1 MSGTMS
7 GTMSDTKMSGTK
19 RPAKEMTG
27 ADDPNDAPQLK
38 TRRPG
43 QDNDAPP
50 PTQPLTKEEIA
61 AKVKEFSEARLS
73 FLPVNLMSDDFKEYL
88 FWNANHRLERAKA
101 DGALLADV
109 TIGDDCLPTWPT
121 FSWDASEESL
131 HEVIEARL
139 QEYEAANLVG
149 QLVREDIIWKSN
161 LKLDEARAQ
170 GLELAGLWIGKNL
183 LPPHGDTTLSEVDIS
198 PSSDNASATLEIL
211 TVPNSSENDSDTGSD
226 TDSDTDSNTN
236 SDDDYDDAISVNN
249 FFDER
254 PYYSDGEDG
263 DFNVL
268 HGAQVVGGPA
278 QFSNVDLEVFVA
290 EHADD
295 LDDLPELELA
305 IDRQAFEHWFG
316 SQEAVDV
323 HVVGARLRC
332 TGELFDVEDVT
343 DSLRDDDD
351 GSVILGEVEDSSEG
365 GDYHDDVSA
374 ILREVEGA
382 SGAGDYEVV
391 SVAGPFQD
399 TEDGFT
405 W

>member
-50 PTQPLTKEEIA
+50 PTQPLSKPLLAPSASHSLADYPPIAKEEIA

-139 QEYEAANLVG
+139 QEYEAANLG
-149 QLVREDIIWKSN
+149 TAA
-161 LKLDEARAQ
+161 DEAAEV
-170 GLELAGLWIGKNL
+170 LFATE
-183 LPPHGDTTLSEVDIS
+183 PHGDTTLSEVDIS